1 MDITLG
7 STVSVL
13 SAVQY
18 WCWHEVSSE
27 ERPGLMELRLRG
39 LRPPRKFSF
48 LRKPHRAGDAESFFD
63 VRAKIKMLGNIFFST

>member
-48 LRKPHRAGDAESFFD
+48 LRKPHRAGDAEIFFD
-63 VRAKIKMLGNIFFST
+63 GRAKVRNAW

>member
-7 STVSVL
+7 STVSVS

-39 LRPPRKFSF
+39 LRPPRRPF
-48 LRKPHRAGDAESFFD
+48 LRKPHRVGDAESFFD
-63 VRAKIKMLGNIFFST
+63 GRAKIRNVW